1 MSRVGVLP
9 DFPFCVILKGIPFG
23 GWDFMAVV
31 EPLRGIRYNLARLGR
46 DLSAVTAPP
55 YDVIGPN
62 LHEVLL
68 SQEHNIVWLDLNPAP
83 ADEHAPG
90 NRYERSAAL
99 LRQWLAEGLLVQE
112 EQPALYVVEQE
123 YRIAGQS
130 YRRRGFLARVRLGE
144 ALAHEFT
151 FAGPKADRLQLM
163 LATGCNLSPIFG
175 FYPDEQNEVFR
186 PLEPELARTPDF
198 MATEGIWT
206 ASRLWTPLAEP
217 TQAQPLAG
225 EGALTCLWIV
235 TRPEII
241 AEVSRQMAPRSLFIA
256 DGHHRYETALEYRR
270 RLEAEHGPLPADHP
284 ANFVLFY
291 CVSINDPG
299 LRILP
304 THRCV
309 HHLRSFSVDQLQHA
323 SEEFFTWEVVPFDPN
338 RPETALDAIAPAGPQ
353 AFGFLE
359 TATRRLYR
367 LRPRE
372 EDPLAA
378 LIPQESPL
386 LRRLN
391 VTLLH
396 RLLIDRLLEPTFGP
410 PSIHH
415 VHLVHRAGPFCHEED
430 SQGAFLLHPPSLSL
444 LCELARQG
452 QRMPQKSTYFYPKV
466 LTGLVI
472 NPLF

>member
-1 MSRVGVLP
+1 
-9 DFPFCVILKGIPFG
+9 
-23 GWDFMAVV
+23 MAIV

-46 DLSAVTAPP
+46 DLSTVTAPP
-55 YDVIGPN
+55 YDVIGPE
-62 LHEVLL
+62 LQEVLL
-68 SQEHNIVWLDLNPAP
+68 GQEHNVVWLDLNPAP

-99 LRQWLAEGLLVQE
+99 LHQWLAEGLLVRE
-112 EQPALYVVEQE
+112 ERPALYVVEQE

-163 LATGCNLSPIFG
+163 LATRCNLSPIFG
-175 FYPDEQNEVFR
+175 FYPDEQKEVFGALESALTR
-186 PLEPELARTPDF
+186 PPDF
-198 MATEGIWT
+198 MATEGVWS
-206 ASRLWTPLAEP
+206 ASRLWTPVAEP
-217 TQAQPLAG
+217 TQAPPLAG
-225 EGALTCLWIV
+225 EGSLNRLWIV
-235 TRPEII
+235 THPGTI
-241 AEVSRQMAPRSLFIA
+241 AEVSRRMAGRPLFIA

-284 ANFVLFY
+284 AHFTLFY

-323 SEEFFTWEVVPFDPN
+323 SEGYFTWEEVPFDPHH
-338 RPETALDAIAPAGPQ
+338 PEAALDAMAQGGDQ

-367 LRPRE
+367 LRPRT

-391 VTLLH
+391 VTILH
-396 RLLIDRLLEPTFGP
+396 HLLIERILEPTFGP

-415 VHLVHRAGPFCHEED
+415 VHLVNRAGPFCHEED
-430 SQGAFLLHPPSLSL
+430 GQGAFLLHPPSLAT
-444 LCELARQG
+444 LCELACQG